1 VKLHKYCV
9 SNLLENIRKAKL
21 TNYKLK
27 KLLIFSAITIS
38 SLCPSNLISHPIN
51 NSQSNGISNYSKK
64 SFVTEAVE
72 KNGSSVVTIETQKYL
87 KKKGFQKDTQLFFDP
102 YFERFFGFDLPY
114 DNQPR
119 IEQNQ
124 GSGFIFADGLVMTN
138 SHVVNG
144 SDKVVVGLT
153 NGKKLKAEV
162 IGQDFFTDIAILKI
176 EGKGPWPIAILGDS
190 TKIKVGDWAI
200 AVGNPFGLE
209 NTVTL
214 GIISNLKRNVSQ
226 LGIYDKKLE
235 LIQTDAAINP
245 GNSGGPL
252 LNSDGEVIG
261 INTLIRSGPG
271 AGLSFAIPI
280 NKAKEIAYQLINNG
294 KVIHPM
300 IGISL
305 MDEFNLDKSN
315 NAVKV
320 GYVVPN
326 SPADKSGIMINDI
339 IIKVGNKNIEKA
351 SDVVREISEN
361 GINKQINIL
370 LKRKD
375 KFITLKV
382 KPTDITNLQNK

>member
-1 VKLHKYCV
+1 MNSK
-9 SNLLENIRKAKL
+9 NIKKS
-21 TNYKLK
+21 KLK
-27 KLLIFSAITIS
+27 SWNQKQFLLSTAITIGILS
-38 SLCPSNLISHPIN
+38 PANVI
-51 NSQSNGISNYSKK
+51 SQSLINPKLNGINK
-64 SFVTEAVE
+64 SFITKAVE
-72 KNGSSVVTIETQKYL
+72 KTGSSVVTIETQRYV
-87 KKKGFQKDTQLFFDP
+87 KKRQFPSNSQIFLDP
-102 YFERFFGFDLPY
+102 YFERFFGLDFPR
-114 DNQPR
+114 DNQPS
-119 IEQNQ
+119 IEQSQ

-138 SHVVNG
+138 AHVVNG
-144 SDKVVVGLT
+144 SDKVIVGLT
-153 NGKKLKAEV
+153 NGKKLRGQV
-162 IGQDFFTDIAILKI
+162 IGQDFFTDIAVLKI
-176 EGKGPWPIAILGDS
+176 EGKGPWPKANLGDS

-214 GIISNLKRNVSQ
+214 GIISNLKRNVTQ

-252 LNSDGEVIG
+252 LNTQGEVIG

-280 NKAKEIAYQLINNG
+280 NKAKEVAYQLLDNG

-305 MDEFNLDKSN
+305 IDESN
-315 NAVKV
+315 FEKNKNDVKV

-326 SPADKSGIMINDI
+326 SPAKKSGILVNDI
-339 IIKVGNKNIEKA
+339 IIKVGDKDIATA
-351 SDVVREISEN
+351 SDVISQISKN

-370 LKRKD
+370 LKRGN
-375 KFITLKV
+375 KFISLNV
-382 KPTDITNLQNK
+382 IPTDITNLQNN

>member
-1 VKLHKYCV
+1 MGIIYPT
-9 SNLLENIRKAKL
+9 NIMPQTLSKSKIDEA
-21 TNYKLK
+21 N
-27 KLLIFSAITIS
+27 
-38 SLCPSNLISHPIN
+38 IN
-51 NSQSNGISNYSKK
+51 STK
-64 SFVTEAVE
+64 SFITKAVE
-72 KNGSSVVTIETQKYL
+72 KTGSSVVTI
-87 KKKGFQKDTQLFFDP
+87 DTQRYVKKRKFPSNSQLFLDP
-102 YFERFFGFDLPY
+102 YFERFFGLDLPN

-138 SHVVNG
+138 AHVVNK
-144 SDKVVVGLT
+144 SDKVIVGLT
-153 NGKKLKAEV
+153 SGKKLTAKL
-162 IGQDFFTDIAILKI
+162 IGQDFFTDLAVLKI
-176 EGKGPWPIAILGDS
+176 EGKGPWPRAQLGDS
-190 TKIKVGDWAI
+190 SKIKVGDWAI

-214 GIISNLKRNVSQ
+214 GIISNLNRNVTQ

-280 NKAKEIAYQLINNG
+280 NKAKKIAYQLINNG

-305 MDEFNLDKSN
+305 IDETNSETN
-315 NAVKV
+315 NTVVKV

-326 SPADKSGIMINDI
+326 SPAENSGIKLNDI
-339 IIKVGNKNIEKA
+339 IIKVGNKDIETA
-351 SDVVREISEN
+351 SDVISQISKN
-361 GINKQINIL
+361 GISKQINIL
-370 LKRKD
+370 MKRKN
-375 KFITLKV
+375 KFINLKV
-382 KPTDITNLQNK
+382 TPTDITNIQNN

>member
-1 VKLHKYCV
+1 MNKKI
-9 SNLLENIRKAKL
+9 IRKSILK
-21 TNYKLK
+21 NDKNK
-27 KLLIFSAITIS
+27 KLLLSSAIALGF
-38 SLCPSNLISHPIN
+38 LCPTNVISQSLINTKLNEIN
-51 NSQSNGISNYSKK
+51 NYSNK
-64 SFVTEAVE
+64 SFITKAVE
-72 KNGSSVVTIETQKYL
+72 KTGSSVVTI
-87 KKKGFQKDTQLFFDP
+87 DTQRYVKKRNFQRNSQLFLDP
-102 YFERFFGFDLPY
+102 YFERFFGLDLP
-114 DNQPR
+114 NENRPR

-138 SHVVNG
+138 AHVVNG
-144 SDKVVVGLT
+144 SVKVIVGLT
-153 NGKKLKAEV
+153 NGKKLNAKL
-162 IGQDFFTDIAILKI
+162 IGQDSFTDLAVLKI
-176 EGKGPWPIAILGDS
+176 EGKGPWPKAKLGDS
-190 TKIKVGDWAI
+190 AKIKVGDWAI

-214 GIISNLKRNVSQ
+214 GIISNLNRNVTQ

-280 NKAKEIAYQLINNG
+280 NKAKEIAYQLIKNG

-305 MDEFNLDKSN
+305 IEESNSERKN

-320 GYVVPN
+320 GYIVPN
-326 SPADKSGIMINDI
+326 SPAEKSGIKIDDI
-339 IIKVGNKNIEKA
+339 LIKIGDQDIETA
-351 SDVVREISEN
+351 SDVIEQISKN
-361 GINKQINIL
+361 GIKKQVNIL

-375 KFITLKV
+375 KFIKLKV
-382 KPTDITNLQNK
+382 IPTDITNLKNN

>member
-1 VKLHKYCV
+1 M
-9 SNLLENIRKAKL
+9 NLKNIKKS
-21 TNYKLK
+21 KLK
-27 KLLIFSAITIS
+27 SWNQKQFLLSTAITIGILS
-38 SLCPSNLISHPIN
+38 PANVI
-51 NSQSNGISNYSKK
+51 SQSLINPKLNGINK
-64 SFVTEAVE
+64 SFITKAVE
-72 KNGSSVVTIETQKYL
+72 KTGSSVVTIETQRYV
-87 KKKGFQKDTQLFFDP
+87 KKRQFPSNSQIFLDP
-102 YFERFFGFDLPY
+102 YFERFFGLDFPR
-114 DNQPR
+114 DNQPS
-119 IEQNQ
+119 IEQSQ

-138 SHVVNG
+138 AHVVNG
-144 SDKVVVGLT
+144 SDKVIVGLT
-153 NGKKLKAEV
+153 NGKKLRGQV
-162 IGQDFFTDIAILKI
+162 IGQDFFTDIAVLKI
-176 EGKGPWPIAILGDS
+176 EGKGPWPKANLGDS

-214 GIISNLKRNVSQ
+214 GIISNLKRNVTQ

-252 LNSDGEVIG
+252 LNTQGEVIG

-280 NKAKEIAYQLINNG
+280 NKAKEVAYQLLDNG

-305 MDEFNLDKSN
+305 IDESN
-315 NAVKV
+315 FEKNKNEVKV

-326 SPADKSGIMINDI
+326 SPARKSGILVNDI
-339 IIKVGNKNIEKA
+339 IIKVGNKDIATA
-351 SDVVREISEN
+351 SDVISQISKN

-370 LKRKD
+370 LKRGN
-375 KFITLKV
+375 KFISLNV
-382 KPTDITNLQNK
+382 IPTDITNLQNN

>member
-1 VKLHKYCV
+1 MY
-9 SNLLENIRKAKL
+9 SNKIRKS
-21 TNYKLK
+21 KLK
-27 KLLIFSAITIS
+27 SWNQKKYLLSTAITIS
-38 SLCPSNLISHPIN
+38 ILSAANAISQPLINPKFNEIN
-51 NSQSNGISNYSKK
+51 KYENK
-64 SFVTEAVE
+64 SFINRAVE
-72 KNGSSVVTIETQKYL
+72 KTGPSVVTIETKRFV
-87 KKKGFQKDTQLFFDP
+87 KKRQFPSNSQIFLDP
-102 YFERFFGFDLPY
+102 YFERFFGLDLPR

-119 IEQNQ
+119 IEQSQ
-124 GSGFIFADGLVMTN
+124 GSGFIFADGIVMTN
-138 SHVVNG
+138 AHVVNG
-144 SDKVVVGLT
+144 SDQVIVGLT
-153 NGKKLKAEV
+153 NGKKFKGKV
-162 IGQDFFTDIAILKI
+162 IGQDFFTDIAVLKI
-176 EGKGPWPIAILGDS
+176 EGKGPWQKANLGDS

-214 GIISNLKRNVSQ
+214 GIISNLKRNVTQ

-280 NKAKEIAYQLINNG
+280 NKAKEVAYQLLDNG

-305 MDEFNLDKSN
+305 IDEINFQKNKN
-315 NAVKV
+315 EVKV

-326 SPADKSGIMINDI
+326 SPAKKGGILVNDI
-339 IIKVGNKNIEKA
+339 IIKVGNQDIETA
-351 SDVVREISEN
+351 SDVISQISKN

-370 LKRKD
+370 LKRGN
-375 KFITLKV
+375 KFIRLKV
-382 KPTDITNLQNK
+382 KPTDITDLQKK

>member
-1 VKLHKYCV
+1 MKLHKYCV

-305 MDEFNLDKSN
+305 IDEFNLDKSN